1 VDWEHYDTMTEE
13 EQTVFELREGGADLS
28 KPQKLE
34 HYLLFPMASMAQA
47 AAREL
52 ERTRYRVVVEPDEEA
67 ESGWSVVAGHEVLIE
82 VGRLRQLRAQMEALA
97 RGHGGEYDGWNV
109 PYEAGESPLW
119 DEDPTAGA

>member
-1 VDWEHYDTMTEE
+1 MDWEHYDTMTEE

-34 HYLLFPMASMAQA
+34 HYLLFPVASMAHG

-52 ERTRYRVVVEPDEEA
+52 ERTGYRVVVEPDEEA
-67 ESGWSVVAGHEVLIE
+67 ESGWSVVAGHAVL
-82 VGRLRQLRAQMEALA
+82 VDVRTLRQLRAQMEVLA

-109 PYEAGESPLW
+109 PYESAESALW

>member
-1 VDWEHYDTMTEE
+1 MTEE

-34 HYLLFPMASMAQA
+34 HYLLFPVASMAQEA
-47 AAREL
+47 GKEL
-52 ERTRYRVVVEPDEEA
+52 QGRGYRVVVEPDEES
-67 ESGWSVVAGHEVLIE
+67 ESGWSVVAGHEIQIDV
-82 VGRLRQLRAQMEALA
+82 RALRHLREQMETLA

-109 PYEAGESPLW
+109 PYEAAESPLW